1 MSNERIAKL
10 KLEGFVYEHVRYD
23 GEKSY
28 HLLSSPD
35 SSDEDWS
42 LVGPLSLLV
51 DYPIPA
57 GWNPT
62 AAKVAALEKERE
74 EVKAE
79 FARTVADLNER
90 ISKLQAITYEPEA
103 A

>member
-1 MSNERIAKL
+1 MSNARTV
-10 KLEGFVYEHVRYD
+10 KLEGFIYEVKFHEGD
-23 GEKSY
+23 EPSY
-28 HLLSSPD
+28 
-35 SSDEDWS
+35 
-42 LVGPLSLLV
+42 SLLFSDDAGDKYYTLIGPV
-51 DYPIPA
+51 SFEYEIPPD
-57 GWNPT
+57 WNPT

-79 FARTVADLNER
+79 FARRVADLNER